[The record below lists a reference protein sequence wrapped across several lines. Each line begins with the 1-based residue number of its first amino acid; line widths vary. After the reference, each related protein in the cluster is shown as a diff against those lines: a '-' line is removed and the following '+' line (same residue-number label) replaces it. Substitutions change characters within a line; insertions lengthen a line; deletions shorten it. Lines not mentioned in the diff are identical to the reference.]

1 MDLNNTAH
9 FVMQSKGG
17 AGKSVCSTILAQY
30 LKDKTAGEVS
40 FIDTDPSNKTLGSY
54 QALNVQM
61 IDVIGVDKVVDQ
73 SKFDG
78 FINDFIES
86 NKGMLVD
93 TGSGD
98 FLAINNY
105 IYNNNIPEIFN
116 EMGKKLIIHCPIN
129 YGQAS
134 LETIKCL
141 TMLLENYPNVSIIV
155 WANEFFGRGEK
166 DLADTKLVKSNK
178 NIIGVVTIAK
188 KNVDTDEKDFSKMLD
203 HFMTFD
209 EVKSTEDKSLFGFIQ
224 KTRIERTR
232 KELYEQLDNIFG
244 KSE

>member
-1 MDLNNTAH
+1 MNISNTAH

-30 LKDKTAGEVS
+30 LRSINSDVVMV
-40 FIDTDPSNKTLGSY
+40 DTDPSNKTLGSY
-54 QALNVQM
+54 SDLNVRM
-61 IDVIGVDKVVDQ
+61 VDVIGVDKVVDQ
-73 SKFDG
+73 SKFDS
-78 FINDFIES
+78 FINDFIE
-86 NKGMLVD
+86 NNLPMVVD

-105 IYNNNIPEIFN
+105 IYNNSIPEVFE

-141 TMLLENYPNVSIIV
+141 TMLIENYPNVSIVV
-155 WANEFFGRGEK
+155 WENEFFGRGEK
-166 DLADTKLVKSNK
+166 ELADTKLVKSNK

-203 HFMTFD
+203 NFMTF
-209 EVKSTEDKSLFGFIQ
+209 EQVKNTEDKSLFGFIQ

-232 KELYEQLDNIFG
+232 KELYEQLGAIFG
-244 KSE
+244 DSE